1 MPLLEQ
7 AKKYG
12 MPLVLSFFSLKENVF
27 LNTAH
32 ADAKGLEASSNAVL
46 KPYHY
51 LFAGKKITL
60 IDGKAVQQNLF
71 KYRDP
76 LALELLKT
84 AAAIAAL
91 PFSLVIGVALKSL
104 SFLSSSAR
112 QHHYAILSAMRS
124 MPSPAITSA
133 ALFSGREAER
143 MIQRVPRPF
152 HEPTLQQN
160 KDLSPLLENVFPAQQ
175 KEIAALPKTLSKD
188 ILALKELGALLDA
201 YRIPWWVDCGT
212 LLGVYRH
219 EGIIPWDHDID
230 VAILQEHHD
239 SVLSLM
245 QLPAFAK
252 NYRIM
257 DWSPADQPKSLLK
270 LYVKETGSLIDIYH
284 YRIDKD
290 TITYL
295 SPYYAKWYMPHFLKI
310 REEFCKVT
318 QPLSVVFPLQTAQF
332 DGVTVHVPQQH
343 EVHLKGIY
351 QGELRPAKIWDAE
364 HRKYRNVSGHPYWK
378 C

>member
-7 AKKYG
+7 AKKCG

-32 ADAKGLEASSNAVL
+32 AEAKGLEALSNAVL
-46 KPYHY
+46 TPYHY
-51 LFAGKKITL
+51 LFAGKKIT
-60 IDGKAVQQNLF
+60 IVNGKTVKQTLCH
-71 KYRDP
+71 YPDP
-76 LALELLKT
+76 LTIELVKT

-91 PFSLVIGVALKSL
+91 PFSLVIGIALKSS
-104 SFLSSSAR
+104 SFLSSNTR

-124 MPSPAITSA
+124 IPSIKDSTAF
-133 ALFSGREAER
+133 FSQQQAQRT
-143 MIQRVPRPF
+143 IHRVPRPS
-152 HEPTLQQN
+152 HEPTLKQ
-160 KDLSPLLENVFPAQQ
+160 KKELSPLLNNVSAAQQ
-175 KEIAALPKTLSKD
+175 KEIAALPTALSKD
-188 ILALKELGALLDA
+188 ILALKDLGALLDA

-230 VAILQEHHD
+230 VAVLQEQHD
-239 SVLSLM
+239 TVLSLM

-252 NYRIM
+252 KYRIM
-257 DWSPADQPKSLLK
+257 DWSPADEPKSLLK

-310 REEFCKVT
+310 REEFWKVT

-332 DGVTVHVPQQH
+332 DGVAVHVPQQY

-351 QGELRPAKIWDAE
+351 QGDLRPAKIWDG
-364 HRKYRNVSGHPYWK
+364 RKYKNVPGHPYWEK
-378 C
+378 A